1 MTGGERLDELKA
13 RLDMLYDM
21 FDIHCEGTNKTAQR
35 LDMLEKYTVDELEK
49 ACAALERNRGAM
61 YDWAAGIHN
70 DIIGFREELY
80 KRKVRKDG
88 V

>member
-1 MTGGERLDELKA
+1 MAKELEELAELKA
-13 RLDMLYDM
+13 RLDMLYDL
-21 FDIHCEGTNKTAQR
+21 FDIHCEGANKTAHR

-49 ACAALERNRGAM
+49 AHAALERNRGAM

-80 KRKVRKDG
+80 KRKKAWK
-88 V
+88 